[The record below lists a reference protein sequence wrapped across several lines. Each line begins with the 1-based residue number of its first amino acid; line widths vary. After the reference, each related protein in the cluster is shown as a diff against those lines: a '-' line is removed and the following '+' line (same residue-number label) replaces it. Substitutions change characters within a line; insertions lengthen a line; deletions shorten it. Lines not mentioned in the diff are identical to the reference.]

1 MNFTTLQKG
10 IQWIKLV
17 GYSIFDKPQV
27 GYDSGHQHRHED
39 YLTVRIKGID
49 GNVISNNKSV
59 EGAFCVLHGG
69 AHSDRLTGS
78 TEFQHHDMQGIA
90 QLGFSCPSQVRQ
102 LTFEILDQDAHP
114 AKFGRIHLWL
124 KACVLH
130 G

>member
-1 MNFTTLQKG
+1 M
-10 IQWIKLV
+10 
-17 GYSIFDKPQV
+17 FDKPQV
-27 GYDSGHQHRHED
+27 GFDVGHIHRHQD
-39 YLTVRIKGID
+39 YLTLRIKGID
-49 GNVISNNKSV
+49 GNVISNNKAV
-59 EGAFCVLHGG
+59 AGAFCVLHGG
-69 AHSDRLTGS
+69 QHEHRATGS

-102 LTFEILDQDAHP
+102 LQFEILDHQGEP